1 MNITMTLQVKTITSE
16 ESNVLNNWQRADNVV
31 CYRRARIV
39 RLSAQGWQAA
49 AIADVLGLHVEIV
62 RQTIKD
68 FNQGGIPAITPRP
81 RSEGR
86 PGSRLTPRKWR
97 R

>member
-1 MNITMTLQVKTITSE
+1 MNIIMTLQVRTVTST
-16 ESNVLNNWQRADNVV
+16 ESNVLNHWQRADNVV

-39 RLSAQGWQAA
+39 RLSEQGWKAA

-81 RSEGR
+81 RSGGR
-86 PGSRLTPRKWR
+86 PGSQPTPRKWQR
-97 R
+97 